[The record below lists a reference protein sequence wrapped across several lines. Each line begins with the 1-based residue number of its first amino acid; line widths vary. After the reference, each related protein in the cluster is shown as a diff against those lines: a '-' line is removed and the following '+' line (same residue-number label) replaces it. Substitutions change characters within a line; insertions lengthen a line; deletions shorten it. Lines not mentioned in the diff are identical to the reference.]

1 MNKKIILSLLL
12 MIFSLVLGMNSIKA
26 DCSDCGIDNCS
37 DCGCVVN
44 ANKTACVY
52 SNYDKSTVS
61 CGDGDNMITGIPKLL
76 PQVVSITYTLIQVI
90 IPILLVIFG
99 SLDLVKGITAGK
111 EDEIK
116 KGQKILIK
124 RVIVAAIIFFLI
136 VIVKFLVSI
145 VADATSSNNITDCI
159 DCFLSGKCIDE

>member
-12 MIFSLVLGMNSIKA
+12 MVFSLVLGMNSIKA

-44 ANKTACVY
+44 SSNTACVY
-52 SNYDKSTVS
+52 ANYDKSTVS
-61 CGDGDNMITGIPKLL
+61 CGEGENMVTGIPKLL
-76 PQVVSITYTLIQVI
+76 PQVVSIAYTLIQVV

-99 SLDLVKGITAGK
+99 SLDLAKGITAQK

-116 KGQKILIK
+116 KGQQMFIKRLITAAVVFFVFVLVKVVISMVADGSSSKILNCTECFIK
-124 RVIVAAIIFFLI
+124 
-136 VIVKFLVSI
+136 
-145 VADATSSNNITDCI
+145 NND
-159 DCFLSGKCIDE
+159 KCVG